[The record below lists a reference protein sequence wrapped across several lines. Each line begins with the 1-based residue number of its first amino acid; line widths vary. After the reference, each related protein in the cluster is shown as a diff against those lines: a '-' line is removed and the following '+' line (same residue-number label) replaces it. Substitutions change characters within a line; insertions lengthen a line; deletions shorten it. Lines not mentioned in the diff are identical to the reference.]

1 MLQLL
6 LRSAEAGDADLQDS
20 MEEPEVQE
28 KTYTWT
34 PLPPPNM
41 KLLTKKPA
49 AVMTLEQLMS
59 TVPSDTCQLSI
70 VSQDNPTTG
79 EGNNRTARPLQS
91 EDVEMTVRGV
101 SESQSADV
109 LVEEG
114 GGSDLDLF
122 DDKELELV
130 WRDVDLSVGDG
141 SSDSSD
147 GLPAVNL
154 GGSQEEPPGTSR
166 RQLTTFEEPPGTSRR
181 QLTTFEEPPGT
192 SRRQLTTFE
201 EHWKPRTLNASRTTA
216 VSQVVT
222 TSTSCVHEQPKAS
235 GRALLPPKT
244 GKNLSRS
251 TATYPSQN
259 VSKSV
264 PDHRGCQPPG
274 AKVNASN
281 LVQPSGSGAGRQ
293 DSTSGPPLV
302 TDICPMCGTKFPHG

>member
-6 LRSAEAGDADLQDS
+6 LRSAGAGDADLQDS
-20 MEEPEVQE
+20 VEEPEVQE

-41 KLLTKKPA
+41 KLLTRKPA
-49 AVMTLEQLMS
+49 AVMTLEQLCGPEPMS
-59 TVPSDTCQLSI
+59 AVPSETCQLSA
-70 VSQDNPTTG
+70 VSRDNPTTG
-79 EGNNRTARPLQS
+79 EGNNRPARPLQS
-91 EDVEMTVRGV
+91 EYVEMTVGGV

-109 LVEEG
+109 LMEEG

-122 DDKELELV
+122 DDEELELV

-166 RQLTTFEEPPGTSRR
+166 C
-181 QLTTFEEPPGT
+181 
-192 SRRQLTTFE
+192 RQLTTFE
-201 EHWKPRTLNASRTTA
+201 EHWEPRTLNASRMTA

-222 TSTSCVHEQPKAS
+222 ASTSCVHEQPKAS
-235 GRALLPPKT
+235 GRPLSPKT
-244 GKNLSRS
+244 GNNLSRS

-259 VSKSV
+259 VPKSV
-264 PDHRGCQPPG
+264 PDHRVSQPPE

-281 LVQPSGSGAGRQ
+281 LDQPSGSVAGRE
-293 DSTSGPPLV
+293 DSTSRPPLV

>member
-6 LRSAEAGDADLQDS
+6 LRSAGAGDADLQDS

-28 KTYTWT
+28 KSYTWT

-41 KLLTKKPA
+41 ELLTKKPA
-49 AVMTLEQLMS
+49 AVMTLEQLCGPEPMS

-79 EGNNRTARPLQS
+79 EGNNRTACPLQS
-91 EDVEMTVRGV
+91 EDVEMTVGGV

-122 DDKELELV
+122 DNKELELV
-130 WRDVDLSVGDG
+130 WRDVDLSVGDS

-154 GGSQEEPPGTSR
+154 GGSQEEPPGTS
-166 RQLTTFEEPPGTSRR
+166 S
-181 QLTTFEEPPGT
+181 
-192 SRRQLTTFE
+192 RQLTTFE
-201 EHWKPRTLNASRTTA
+201 EHWEPRTLNASRMTA
-216 VSQVVT
+216 VSQVV
-222 TSTSCVHEQPKAS
+222 TSCVHEQPKAS

-264 PDHRGCQPPG
+264 PDHRGSQPPV

-293 DSTSGPPLV
+293 DSTSRPPLV

>member
-6 LRSAEAGDADLQDS
+6 LRSVGAGDGDLQDS
-20 MEEPEVQE
+20 MEEPGVQE

-49 AVMTLEQLMS
+49 TVMTLEQLCGPEPMS
-59 TVPSDTCQLSI
+59 AIPSETCQLST
-70 VSQDNPTTG
+70 VSRDDPTTG
-79 EGNNRTARPLQS
+79 EANNRPPACPLHC
-91 EDVEMTVRGV
+91 EDVEMTVGGV

-109 LVEEG
+109 LMEEG
-114 GGSDLDLF
+114 GESDLDLF

-130 WRDVDLSVGDG
+130 WRDVDLSVGDS

-154 GGSQEEPPGTSR
+154 GGTQEEPPGTSR
-166 RQLTTFEEPPGTSRR
+166 HQRLA
-181 QLTTFEEPPGT
+181 
-192 SRRQLTTFE
+192 TFE
-201 EHWKPRTLNASRTTA
+201 EHWEPKTLNASRTTA

-222 TSTSCVHEQPKAS
+222 NSTSCVHEQPKAS
-235 GRALLPPKT
+235 GGHFPPKT
-244 GKNLSRS
+244 GNNLSRS
-251 TATYPSQN
+251 TATCPNQS

-264 PDHRGCQPPG
+264 PDHRVSQPPG

-281 LVQPSGSGAGRQ
+281 QPSGSGGGRE
-293 DSTSGPPLV
+293 DSTSRPSLV